1 MLMKKNVFILFT
13 ILLFLASCN
22 NDSDNIMS
30 KEKISIEF
38 AHLDIL
44 KKNKYKV
51 TQNIAEENLLL
62 YLKNLLVLHHT
73 SLFQ

>member
-30 KEKISIEF
+30 KEKNSIEF

-44 KKNKYKV
+44 KKIS
-51 TQNIAEENLLL
+51 TRLHGTLLKKIFF
-62 YLKNLLVLHHT
+62 YI
-73 SLFQ
+73 

>member
-1 MLMKKNVFILFT
+1 MKKNVFILFT

-22 NDSDNIMS
+22 NDNDNIMS

-44 KKNKYKV
+44 
-51 TQNIAEENLLL
+51 TFHLL
-62 YLKNLLVLHHT
+62 
-73 SLFQ
+73 